1 MIIFDKIIQIG
12 SLFRYESWELL
23 LAAQSLH
30 WVWAEFLLDIKS
42 NLDWTDWNY
51 IFILKMKKYLICSKY
66 PVKNPIWIWM
76 GPIVS
81 RKVPRT
87 HDKSK

>member
-51 IFILKMKKYLICSKY
+51 IFILKMKIYLICSKY
-66 PVKNPIWIWM
+66 PVKNPYM
-76 GPIVS
+76 NMNGLYRVQ
-81 RKVPRT
+81 
-87 HDKSK
+87 KSTQNPW